1 MLPGVLYLFLA
12 SFIAPCVLAS
22 DSLVVH
28 LSSGTF
34 RGQTTADDIN
44 TWLGIPYAQPPVG
57 PLRFRAPV
65 PITRPIPGIHNAT
78 SFGDSCPQPALG
90 GSQSEDCLSLNVR
103 IRAKLDDKGVLH
115 VTISGLS
122 PS

>member
-1 MLPGVLYLFLA
+1 MLPGVLYLFLV
-12 SFIAPCVLAS
+12 SLIAPHVLAS

-28 LSSGTF
+28 LTSGTF
-34 RGQTTADDIN
+34 QGQTTADDID

-57 PLRFRAPV
+57 PLRFKAPV
-65 PITRPIPGIHNAT
+65 PITHPTPGIHNAT

-103 IRAKLDDKGVLH
+103 IYAKLDHTGVLH
-115 VTISGLS
+115 VTMSGLS